1 MRLEWSD
8 AMEKSQIET
17 IVKNQREF
25 FFTGATL
32 DVSFRLDALKKL
44 KVSIEKRSEEISAA
58 IKSDL
63 GKSEFES
70 YMCEVGLTLSE
81 LSYML
86 KHTKKF
92 AREKTVPTPITNF
105 HSRSYK
111 KPSPHGVVLI
121 MSPWNYPFL
130 LTLEPLVDALS
141 AGNTA
146 VVKPSAYSPATS
158 DVIEKILHECFD
170 EKYVAVVKGGRAEN
184 SALLETQFDY
194 IFFTGSQ
201 SVGKTVLQ
209 SAAKFLTPAT
219 LELGGKSPCIVEKS
233 ANIKLAAK
241 RIVFGKFLNCG
252 QTCVAP
258 DYVYCDETIKE
269 EFLREVK
276 KEIVRQYGN
285 APLENPDYGKIV
297 NEKHFTRINLLI
309 EKAKVVHGGASD
321 ERTLRIEPTVM
332 DGVNF
337 SDAIMQEEIF
347 GPVMPILTFK
357 SLDEA
362 VQKINSLEH
371 PLALYIFTS
380 RKSLAKKVMARCGFG
395 GGCINDVVI
404 HLATSEMGFGGFGQS
419 GMGAYHGEDGFRTFS
434 HYKSIIDKKTW
445 MDLPMRYQPYKK
457 FFGKLLKIFLK

>member
-1 MRLEWSD
+1 M
-8 AMEKSQIET
+8 
-17 IVKNQREF
+17 
-25 FFTGATL
+25 
-32 DVSFRLDALKKL
+32 
-44 KVSIEKRSEEISAA
+44 
-58 IKSDL
+58 
-63 GKSEFES
+63 
-70 YMCEVGLTLSE
+70 
-81 LSYML
+81 
-86 KHTKKF
+86 
-92 AREKTVPTPITNF
+92 
-105 HSRSYK
+105 
-111 KPSPHGVVLI
+111 
-121 MSPWNYPFL
+121 
-130 LTLEPLVDALS
+130 
-141 AGNTA
+141 
-146 VVKPSAYSPATS
+146 
-158 DVIEKILHECFD
+158 
-170 EKYVAVVKGGRAEN
+170 
-184 SALLETQFDY
+184 
-194 IFFTGSQ
+194 
-201 SVGKTVLQ
+201 
-209 SAAKFLTPAT
+209 
-219 LELGGKSPCIVEKS
+219 
-233 ANIKLAAK
+233 
-241 RIVFGKFLNCG
+241 
-252 QTCVAP
+252 
-258 DYVYCDETIKE
+258 
-269 EFLREVK
+269 
-276 KEIVRQYGN
+276 
-285 APLENPDYGKIV
+285 
-297 NEKHFTRINLLI
+297 I